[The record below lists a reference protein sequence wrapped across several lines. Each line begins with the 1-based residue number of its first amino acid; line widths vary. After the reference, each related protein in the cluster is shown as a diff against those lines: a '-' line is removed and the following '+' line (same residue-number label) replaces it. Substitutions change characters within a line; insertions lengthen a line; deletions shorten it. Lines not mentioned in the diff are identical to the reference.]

1 MKRRARFVDFIFI
14 MNKFYVLLFTLLC
27 LLVTAC
33 SSTPLLTNMAV
44 TPETISPRPGE
55 KNRATLITYAL
66 ARPAN
71 VSVYLQDA
79 NGKYVLRENQP
90 RAAGDFQIL
99 FGGSVNNRTLNDGA
113 YQVVVTAQDAN
124 GMHEEKTAAL
134 NIINADTSLPELQ
147 NFTVFPQAFTP
158 NQDGLDDRVIIRYYL
173 TKPARVTV
181 YLTDGKQKFPIDEKK
196 ETTLLTEDKLS
207 EIGPHEYDYDA
218 GIDRGAPP
226 PPDGQY
232 TVVAEA
238 VDANGNLVRA
248 EAPLVIQDGGTPR
261 AAIIGSAGDFNPR
274 VVPLGDTLFF
284 TVTVKN
290 VGTVPI
296 RTKGPEP
303 GFVYNTSQNFST
315 IEQYEEPGIWRLGV
329 DSEGNSIGRQY
340 PYRWQLGMDNELTRV
355 EREGKTI
362 YYLMPGQVA
371 TISGGIKITDK
382 PPKVDPAY
390 WFGLV
395 QEQVR
400 IVEDHVEP
408 TRITVDF

>member
-1 MKRRARFVDFIFI
+1 
-14 MNKFYVLLFTLLC
+14 MNKLYVLLFTFGLL
-27 LLVTAC
+27 LITAC
-33 SSTPLLTNMAV
+33 SSGPLLTAV
-44 TPETISPRPGE
+44 TVNPETISPRPGE
-55 KNRATLITYAL
+55 KNRATKIGYSLS
-66 ARPAN
+66 RPAQ

-79 NGKYVLRENQP
+79 NSKYVLRENQS
-90 RAAGDFQIL
+90 RAAGDFEIL
-99 FGGSVNNRTLNDGA
+99 FGGSVDNRTLNDGT
-113 YQVVVTAQDAN
+113 YQVVVTAQDN
-124 GMHEEKTAAL
+124 SGVHEEKTAAL
-134 NIINADTSLPELQ
+134 NIVNADTTLPELQ
-147 NFTVFPQAFTP
+147 AFTVFPQEFTP

-173 TKPARVTV
+173 TKPARVNV
-181 YLTDGKQKFPIDEKK
+181 YLTDGKKKFPIDEKK

-207 EIGPHEYDYDA
+207 AIGAHEYDYDA

-226 PPDGQY
+226 PPDGTY

-238 VDANGNLVRA
+238 VDANGNLVKQ
-248 EAPLVIQDGGTPR
+248 EAPLTIKNGGTPR
-261 AAIIGSAGDFNPR
+261 AEIIGSGGDMAPR

-284 TVTVKN
+284 TITVRN
-290 VGTVPI
+290 IGTVPI

-303 GFVYNTSQNFST
+303 GFVYSTSQNYSV

-340 PYRWQLGMDNELTRV
+340 PYRWQLGSSDELTKV

-371 TISGGIKITDK
+371 TLTGGIKIVDK
-382 PPKVDPAY
+382 PPKVDPVY

-408 TRITVDF
+408 TRITVEF